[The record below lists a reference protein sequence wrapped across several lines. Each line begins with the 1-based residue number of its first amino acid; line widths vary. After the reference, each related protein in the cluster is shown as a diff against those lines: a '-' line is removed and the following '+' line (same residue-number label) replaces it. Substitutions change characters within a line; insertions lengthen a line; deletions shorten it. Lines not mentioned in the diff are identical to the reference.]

1 LLIFISMKQQINE
14 IKRMQQLAGIIT
26 EAEAGVNVIKNPI
39 IRKQSTQA
47 PAPASSTPKKSG
59 ESYTLQLKIDGKV
72 VMETTADS
80 NPSPKELS
88 DTLFALEAKYR
99 SKYDF
104 EKAEI
109 VALDPKG
116 KQVGSVT
123 KRNNFLDKKTTSLGM
138 GYTDFHGTV

>member
-1 LLIFISMKQQINE
+1 MKAQINE
-14 IKRMQQLAGIIT
+14 IKRMQFLAGIIE
-26 EAEAGVNVIKNPI
+26 EAPVGMNMISNPI
-39 IRKQSTQA
+39 IKKPTTS
-47 PAPASSTPKKSG
+47 ASPTASKTSEGDYK
-59 ESYTLQLKIDGKV
+59 LQLKIDSKV
-72 VMETTADS
+72 VMETSADA

-99 SKYDF
+99 SKYNF

-109 VALDPKG
+109 VVLDPSG

-123 KRNNFLDKKTTSLGM
+123 KRNNFLDKKATSIGM

>member
-1 LLIFISMKQQINE
+1 MKAQINE
-14 IKRMQQLAGIIT
+14 IKRMQFLAGIIK
-26 EAEAGVNVIKNPI
+26 EAPVGMNIISNPI
-39 IRKQSTQA
+39 IKKPTTSA
-47 PAPASSTPKKSG
+47 PAPSASKTSEGDYK
-59 ESYTLQLKIDGKV
+59 LQLKIDGKV
-72 VMETTADS
+72 IMETSADD

-109 VALDPKG
+109 VVLDPSG

-123 KRNNFLDKKTTSLGM
+123 KRNNFLDKKATSIGM